1 MTRILGR
8 LLKIIAAITGILG
21 TLLVVA
27 FLLLNTDSVQNK
39 LVKQATVLLS
49 DKLGT
54 KVDIQR
60 ADISLLRQ
68 SIGFYGLV
76 LEDQQQAKLLE
87 VKELSAWLEL
97 WPLIRNR
104 ELIVNQVK
112 LEGVEA
118 SLSKPSDDAP
128 ANYQFVIDAFK
139 KDKKEPKPEEAQ
151 EEKPG
156 QKLTFDI
163 SEVSLRDVH
172 LRYDTPKMSH
182 QADIH
187 RLKAT
192 SRHKIYKVEAEQLHY
207 ANDNHRPRKNA
218 GKPKKG
224 FFDPGHV
231 DATINLQLV
240 IDSLEGGT
248 AKGEIQQLQ
257 VRDSVMGF
265 DIRQLRAKFV
275 ANKQQLRLSDL
286 LLQQM
291 DTEIAIDSAHMTLPD
306 KKTGRTLAY
315 TTGLIK
321 GRTFLKDISRPFA
334 PVLQNFTIPLNL
346 QARMSGTDNTMN
358 FRDIHVS
365 TDDKHLQIFA
375 TGNLTDLRDKKK
387 MVLRFKVS
395 KMFAKSGSKE
405 KIIKQFPVKRMM
417 MKQLHALG
425 DITYKGDFIVSYKRE
440 TFKGRLHTAPGNLD
454 FQFAIDDSTKYLLG
468 TASTKDFNLGQA
480 IGMDKIGPIVC
491 KADFRIDI
499 SKPRTARMRKLKGG
513 KLPIGKVSAV
523 IDDCSYMKIHV
534 RRLTADITSDGAL
547 ATGNICQI
555 GKHRDIYC
563 SFSFTNTSEM
573 HKMKITNAGLKFH
586 KLSEEDKALKEKRK
600 QEKKKEKELRKQEK
614 ARQKELK
621 QQEREQQK
629 EQKRLEKEK
638 KKEQKRLEKEQR
650 RLEKEQRKKAKKEAE
665 G

>member
-1 MTRILGR
+1 
-8 LLKIIAAITGILG
+8 
-21 TLLVVA
+21 
-27 FLLLNTDSVQNK
+27 
-39 LVKQATVLLS
+39 
-49 DKLGT
+49 
-54 KVDIQR
+54 
-60 ADISLLRQ
+60 
-68 SIGFYGLV
+68 
-76 LEDQQQAKLLE
+76 
-87 VKELSAWLEL
+87 
-97 WPLIRNR
+97 
-104 ELIVNQVK
+104 
-112 LEGVEA
+112 
-118 SLSKPSDDAP
+118 
-128 ANYQFVIDAFK
+128 VIDAFK

-192 SRHKIYKVEAEQLHY
+192 SRHKIYKVEAEQMHY

-231 DATINLQLV
+231 DAIINLQLV

-306 KKTGRTLAY
+306 KKTGRTLSY
-315 TTGLIK
+315 STGLIK

-346 QARMSGTDNTMN
+346 QARMSGTDNSMN

-454 FQFAIDDSTKYLLG
+454 FQFVI
-468 TASTKDFNLGQA
+468 
-480 IGMDKIGPIVC
+480 
-491 KADFRIDI
+491 
-499 SKPRTARMRKLKGG
+499 KP
-513 KLPIGKVSAV
+513 
-523 IDDCSYMKIHV
+523 V
-534 RRLTADITSDGAL
+534 RP
-547 ATGNICQI
+547 
-555 GKHRDIYC
+555 
-563 SFSFTNTSEM
+563 
-573 HKMKITNAGLKFH
+573 
-586 KLSEEDKALKEKRK
+586 
-600 QEKKKEKELRKQEK
+600 
-614 ARQKELK
+614 
-621 QQEREQQK
+621 
-629 EQKRLEKEK
+629 
-638 KKEQKRLEKEQR
+638 
-650 RLEKEQRKKAKKEAE
+650 
-665 G
+665 